1 LEIDFYSQKVIQC
14 SSIELASLEED
25 DTIKSIGM
33 GNTEKLSLLL
43 TVSLQDK
50 KKGATSLSQMSF
62 YKK

>member
-1 LEIDFYSQKVIQC
+1 MEIDFYSQKVIQC